1 MSLLAFLAETAAHG
15 GEHGEAVK
23 DPFPAFDPTWFASQL
38 FWLAVFFL
46 GLYFALS
53 RFILPKL
60 SDTLEKRANRIAADL
75 DEAARLNNQSV
86 EAQKALELRL
96 AQARAKARETA
107 DKAREKTEAELATE
121 TARVDADLT
130 RKLETAE
137 SRISKLRAD
146 AMKNVEQI
154 AIDTAEAM
162 TARLGVKASKADV
175 KKAVTAA
182 LEKRA

>member
-15 GEHGEAVK
+15 GEAVK
-23 DPFPAFDPTWFASQL
+23 APFPAFDPTWFASQL

-46 GLYFALS
+46 GLYFALA
-53 RFILPKL
+53 RFVLPKL

-96 AQARAKARETA
+96 AQARSKARETA
-107 DKAREKTEAELATE
+107 DKAREKTEAELVTE
-121 TARVDADLT
+121 TTRVDADLA

-137 SRISKLRAD
+137 GRIAKLRAD

-154 AIDTAEAM
+154 AIDAAEAM
-162 TARLGVKASKADV
+162 TARLGVKASKADL
-175 KKAVTAA
+175 KKAVSAA

>member
-1 MSLLAFLAETAAHG
+1 
-15 GEHGEAVK
+15 
-23 DPFPAFDPTWFASQL
+23 L

-46 GLYFALS
+46 GLYFALA
-53 RFILPKL
+53 RFVLPKL

-96 AQARAKARETA
+96 AQARSKARETA

-121 TARVDADLT
+121 TTRVDADLT

-137 SRISKLRAD
+137 ARISKLRAD

-162 TARLGVKASKADV
+162 TARLGVKASKGDL

>member
-15 GEHGEAVK
+15 GEHGEGVK
-23 DPFPAFDPTWFASQL
+23 APFPAFDPTWFASQL
-38 FWLAVFFL
+38 FWLAFFFL
-46 GLYFALS
+46 GLYYTLG
-53 RFILPKL
+53 RFVLPKL

-96 AQARAKARETA
+96 AQARAKARETG

-121 TARVDADLT
+121 TARVDADLA

-137 SRISKLRAD
+137 GRISKLRAD

-154 AIDTAEAM
+154 AVDTAEAM
-162 TARLGVKASKADV
+162 TARLGVKASKSDV
-175 KKAVTAA
+175 KKAVAAA
-182 LEKRA
+182 LENRG

>member
-1 MSLLAFLAETAAHG
+1 MSLLAFLAESAAHG
-15 GEHGEAVK
+15 GEAVK
-23 DPFPAFDPTWFASQL
+23 APFPAFDPTWFASQL

-46 GLYFALS
+46 GLYFALA

-60 SDTLEKRANRIAADL
+60 SDTLEKRSNRIASDL

-96 AQARAKARETA
+96 AQARSKARETA
-107 DKAREKTEAELATE
+107 DKAREKTEAELAAE
-121 TARVDADLT
+121 TSRVDADLA

-137 SRISKLRAD
+137 GRISKLRAD

-154 AIDTAEAM
+154 AIEAAEAM
-162 TARLGVKASKADV
+162 TARLGVKASKAEV
-175 KKAVTAA
+175 KRAVTAA

>member
-1 MSLLAFLAETAAHG
+1 MSLLAFLAESAAHG
-15 GEHGEAVK
+15 GEAVK
-23 DPFPAFDPTWFASQL
+23 APFPAFDPTWFASQL

-46 GLYFALS
+46 GLYFALA

-60 SDTLEKRANRIAADL
+60 SDTLEKRSNRIASDL

-96 AQARAKARETA
+96 AQARSKARETA
-107 DKAREKTEAELATE
+107 DKAREKTEAELAAE
-121 TARVDADLT
+121 TSRVDADLA
-130 RKLETAE
+130 RKLEAAE
-137 SRISKLRAD
+137 GRISKLRAD

-154 AIDTAEAM
+154 AIEAAEAM
-162 TARLGVKASKADV
+162 TARLGVKASKAEV
-175 KKAVTAA
+175 KRAVTAA

>member
-1 MSLLAFLAETAAHG
+1 MSLLAFLAETAADG
-15 GEHGEAVK
+15 GDAVK
-23 DPFPAFDPTWFASQL
+23 APFPAFDPTWFASQL

-46 GLYFALS
+46 GLYFALA
-53 RFILPKL
+53 RFVLPKL
-60 SDTLEKRANRIAADL
+60 SDTLEKRSNRIAADL

-96 AQARAKARETA
+96 SQERSRARETA

-121 TARVDADLT
+121 TMRVDADLA

-137 SRISKLRAD
+137 GRISKLRAD

-154 AIDTAEAM
+154 AVDTAEAM
-162 TARLGVKASKADV
+162 TARLGVKASKADL
-175 KKAVTAA
+175 KKAVKAA

>member
-15 GEHGEAVK
+15 GEAVK
-23 DPFPAFDPTWFASQL
+23 APFPAFDPTWYASQL
-38 FWLAVFFL
+38 FWLAIFFL

-60 SDTLEKRANRIAADL
+60 SDTLEKRSNRIASDL

-96 AQARAKARETA
+96 AQARSKARDTA

-121 TARVDADLT
+121 TARVDADLA

-137 SRISKLRAD
+137 GRIAKLRAD
-146 AMKNVEQI
+146 AMQNVEQI
-154 AIDTAEAM
+154 AIDTADAM
-162 TARLGVKASKADV
+162 ISRFGVKASKADL
-175 KKAVTAA
+175 KKAVTTA

>member
-15 GEHGEAVK
+15 GEAVK
-23 DPFPAFDPTWFASQL
+23 APFPAFDPTWFASQL

-60 SDTLEKRANRIAADL
+60 SDTLEKRSNRIASDL

-96 AQARAKARETA
+96 AQARSKARETA

-121 TARVDADLT
+121 TARVDADLA

-137 SRISKLRAD
+137 GRIAKLRAD
-146 AMKNVEQI
+146 AMQNVEQI
-154 AIDTAEAM
+154 AVDTAEAM
-162 TARLGVKASKADV
+162 ISRFGVKASKADL
-175 KKAVTAA
+175 KKAVTTA

>member
-1 MSLLAFLAETAAHG
+1 MSLLAFLAETAEHG
-15 GEHGEAVK
+15 GEHVEGVK
-23 DPFPAFDPTWFASQL
+23 APFPAFDPTWFASQL

-53 RFILPKL
+53 RYVLPKL
-60 SDTLEKRANRIAADL
+60 SDTLEKRANRIASDL

-96 AQARAKARETA
+96 AQARSKARETG

-121 TARVDADLT
+121 TARIDADLS
-130 RKLETAE
+130 RKLEAAE
-137 SRISKLRAD
+137 ARISKLRAD

-154 AIDTAEAM
+154 AVEAAEAM
-162 TARLGVKASKADV
+162 TARLGAKASKADV
-175 KKAVTAA
+175 KKAVAAA
-182 LEKRA
+182 LENRA

>member
-15 GEHGEAVK
+15 GEAVK
-23 DPFPAFDPTWFASQL
+23 APFPAFDPTWFASQL

-60 SDTLEKRANRIAADL
+60 SDTLEKRSNRIASDL

-96 AQARAKARETA
+96 AQARSKARDTG
-107 DKAREKTEAELATE
+107 DKAREKTEAELAAE
-121 TARVDADLT
+121 TARVDADLA

-137 SRISKLRAD
+137 GRIAKLRAD
-146 AMKNVEQI
+146 AMQNVEQI
-154 AIDTAEAM
+154 AVDTAEAM
-162 TARLGVKASKADV
+162 ISRFGVKASKADL
-175 KKAVTAA
+175 KKAVTTA